1 MADARNRDYVVV
13 GAPDV
18 NATGGLLLGDVQKNS
33 TNFPKDASSELPA
46 GLNAK
51 PAGFIGEDGLTKT
64 VDRSTEKIKDW
75 NKDTVIVL
83 ETDHSVVVK
92 FTFLEAANANVLRA
106 VYGADNVTIEG
117 RNITVADAAG
127 ELPHFSFVGE
137 LNGGEGK
144 KGRVFVPDA
153 QVTSVGDITF
163 QKDDVIKYEVEI
175 ECFAVDNKKFI
186 AHFEVPEG
194 TDSPAGDSPAGD
206 SPAGSTDGDAGA
218 SA

>member
-117 RNITVADAAG
+117 KNITVADAAG

-163 QKDDVIKYEVEI
+163 QKEDVIKYEVEV

-194 TDSPAGDSPAGD
+194 TNSPS
-206 SPAGSTDGDAGA
+206 GSTNGGAGTESGA
-218 SA
+218 AA

>member
-1 MADARNRDYVVV
+1 MVDARNRDFVAV
-13 GAPDV
+13 GAPNV
-18 NATGGLLLGDVQKNS
+18 KASGGLLLGDVQKDT
-33 TNFPKDASSELPA
+33 TNFPESASSELPT

-64 VDRSTEKIKDW
+64 VDRSTEKFKDW

-92 FTFLEAANANVLRA
+92 FTFLEAANANVLKA
-106 VYGADNVTIEG
+106 VYGENNVKIEG
-117 RNITVADAAG
+117 KNITVADAAG

-144 KGRVFVPDA
+144 KGRIFVPDG
-153 QVTSVGDITF
+153 QVTNVADIAF
-163 QKDDVIKYEVEI
+163 KKDDVIKYEVEV
-175 ECFAVDNKKFI
+175 ECFPVDNKKFI

-194 TDSPAGDSPAGD
+194 TDSPSGDS
-206 SPAGSTDGDAGA
+206 SSGSTGGDAGA
-218 SA
+218 AA

>member
-1 MADARNRDYVVV
+1 MADARNRDFVAV
-13 GAPDV
+13 GAPNV
-18 NATGGLLLGDVQKNS
+18 NASGGLLLGEVQKDA

-51 PAGFIGEDGLTKT
+51 PAGFIGEEGLTKT

-92 FTFLEAANANVLRA
+92 LTFLEAANANVLKA
-106 VYGADNVTIEG
+106 VYGEDNVTIEG
-117 RNITVADAAG
+117 KNITVADSAG

-144 KGRVFVPDA
+144 KGRIFVPDG
-153 QVTSVGDITF
+153 QVTNVADITF
-163 QKDDVIKYEVEI
+163 KKDDVIKYEVEI

-186 AHFEVPEG
+186 AHFEVPS
-194 TDSPAGDSPAGD
+194 DS
-206 SPAGSTDGDAGA
+206 GA
-218 SA
+218 AA

>member
-1 MADARNRDYVVV
+1 MADARNRDFVAV
-13 GAPDV
+13 GAPNV
-18 NATGGLLLGDVQKNS
+18 KASGGLLLGDVQKNA
-33 TNFPKDASSELPA
+33 TNFPKDASTALAA

-92 FTFLEAANANVLRA
+92 FTFLEAANANVLKA
-106 VYGADNVTIEG
+106 VYGKDNVKIEG
-117 RNITVADAAG
+117 KNITVSDAAG

-144 KGRVFVPDA
+144 KGRIFVPDG
-153 QVTSVGDITF
+153 QVTNVADITF
-163 QKDDVIKYEVEI
+163 KKDDVIKYEVEV
-175 ECFAVDNKKFI
+175 ECFPVDNKKFI
-186 AHFEVPEG
+186 AHFEVPEAAE
-194 TDSPAGDSPAGD
+194 SPSNPA
-206 SPAGSTDGDAGA
+206 SGDAGTESGA
-218 SA
+218 AA

>member
-1 MADARNRDYVVV
+1 MADARNRDFVAV
-13 GAPDV
+13 GAPNV
-18 NATGGLLLGDVQKNS
+18 NASGGLLIGEVQKDA
-33 TNFPKDASSELPA
+33 TNFPKDASSPIPT
-46 GLNAK
+46 GLKAK
-51 PAGFIGEDGLTKT
+51 PGGFIGEDGLTKT

-92 FTFLEAANANVLRA
+92 FTFLEAANANVLKA
-106 VYGADNVTIEG
+106 VYGADNVKIEG
-117 RNITVADAAG
+117 KNITVVDAAG

-144 KGRVFVPDA
+144 KGRIFVPDG

-163 QKDDVIKYEVEI
+163 KKDDVIKYEVEI

-186 AHFEVPEG
+186 AHFEVPE
-194 TDSPAGDSPAGD
+194 A
-206 SPAGSTDGDAGA
+206 AGS
-218 SA
+218 SAVSEG

>member
-1 MADARNRDYVVV
+1 MADARNRSNVLV

-18 NATGGLLLGDVQKNS
+18 KATGGLLLGDVQKDAA
-33 TNFPKDASSELPA
+33 NFPEDASSELPT

-92 FTFLEAANANVLRA
+92 FTFLEAANANVLKA
-106 VYGADNVTIEG
+106 VYGEGNVTIEG
-117 RNITVADAAG
+117 KNIQVVDSAG

-144 KGRVFVPDA
+144 KGRIFVPDG

-163 QKDDVIKYEVEI
+163 KKDDVIKYEVEI
-175 ECFAVDNKKFI
+175 ECFPVDNKKFI

-194 TDSPAGDSPAGD
+194 AESGD
-206 SPAGSTDGDAGA
+206 DA
-218 SA
+218 

>member
-1 MADARNRDYVVV
+1 MADARNRSNVLV

-18 NATGGLLLGDVQKNS
+18 KASGGLLIGDVQKTA
-33 TNFPKDASSELPA
+33 TNFPKDASSVLPT

-51 PAGFIGEDGLTKT
+51 PAGFIGEEGLTKT

-83 ETDHSVVVK
+83 ETDHSVVLK
-92 FTFLEAANANVLRA
+92 LTFLESANANVLKA
-106 VYGADNVTIEG
+106 VYGKDNVTIEG
-117 RNITVADAAG
+117 KNNTVADAAG
-127 ELPHFSFVGE
+127 ELPHFSLVAE
-137 LNGGEGK
+137 MNGGEGK
-144 KGRVFVPDA
+144 KARIFVPDG

-163 QKDDVIKYEVEI
+163 KKDDVIKYEVEV

-194 TDSPAGDSPAGD
+194 TDSPSGD

-218 SA
+218 AA